1 MVPSFRFLRCV
12 DSAIAGLQETKNLVG
27 ASPPPASDL
36 LMYVVCTETVRILSS
51 EALPNFC
58 VGPRLTG
65 TLLAP

>member
-27 ASPPPASDL
+27 ESPPPDSDPFD
-36 LMYVVCTETVRILSS
+36 VRSCTKTVRIGSS
-51 EALPNFC
+51 QAPPNFY
-58 VGPRLTG
+58 VGFRLTS